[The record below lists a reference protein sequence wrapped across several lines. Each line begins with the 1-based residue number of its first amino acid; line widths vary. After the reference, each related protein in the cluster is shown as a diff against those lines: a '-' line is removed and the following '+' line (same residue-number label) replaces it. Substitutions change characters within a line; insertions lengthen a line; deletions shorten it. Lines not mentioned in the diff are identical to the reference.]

1 MSQVCQ
7 ATAAICKRL
16 QFWLEETV
24 CRDLQYPKRNGPAYN
39 QRNETHLPTV
49 SAYEQWSA
57 SRAFGVV
64 A

>member
-1 MSQVCQ
+1 MSRVCQ

-24 CRDLQYPKRNGPAYN
+24 CRDLQFPVRVGCAYK
-39 QRNETHLPTV
+39 QWSETHLRAV
-49 SAYEQWSA
+49 SPYEQWSA
-57 SRAFGVV
+57 SRAFEVV